1 MNVIEKRDYC
11 GVVAYELGF
20 APVGRPVM
28 NTIFYLVDGIL
39 IDTGQRHMQKA
50 FIEIVNDAK
59 IEQVLLTHYHEDH
72 SGNASTIKKIKGAP
86 VFGHEKTIKKLET
99 GFNILPYQIV
109 VWGRAEPVD
118 VEPFPARIES
128 NRLCLFPVH
137 TPGHSKDHTVFYD
150 KENGRLFSGD
160 LYLGSHIK
168 YFRADEKIHDTI
180 GSIEKVLALDF
191 DALLCAHRP
200 KPSQGKMYLGQKLE
214 FLKSFSGEV
223 SHLYQKGHD
232 IKSIMSA
239 MGLKEV
245 RWMRFLT
252 NGNVSL
258 QNMIKSVING
268 L

>member
-1 MNVIEKRDYC
+1 MDVIKKHDYC
-11 GVVAYELGF
+11 DVVAYELGF
-20 APVGRPVM
+20 APVGRPAM

-50 FIEIVNDAK
+50 FINIIKDAK
-59 IEQVLLTHYHEDH
+59 IEQVVLTHHHEDH
-72 SGNASTIKKIKGAP
+72 SGNASTVKKIKRAP
-86 VFGHEKTIKKLET
+86 VFGHDITIKKLES

-109 VWGRAEPVD
+109 VWGRAEPLD
-118 VEPFPARIES
+118 IDPFPAQIES
-128 NRLCLFPVH
+128 DRLRLFPVH
-137 TPGHSKDHTVFYD
+137 TPGHSKDHTVFFD

-168 YFRADEKIHDTI
+168 YFRADEKMDDTI
-180 GSIEKVLALDF
+180 RSIEKVLTLDF

-200 KPSQGKMYLGQKLE
+200 KPAQGKMYLGQKLE
-214 FLKSFSGEV
+214 FLKNFSGEV

-239 MGLKEV
+239 MDLKEV
-245 RWMRFLT
+245 RWMKFLT

-258 QNMIKSVING
+258 ENMIKSILNG
-268 L
+268 C